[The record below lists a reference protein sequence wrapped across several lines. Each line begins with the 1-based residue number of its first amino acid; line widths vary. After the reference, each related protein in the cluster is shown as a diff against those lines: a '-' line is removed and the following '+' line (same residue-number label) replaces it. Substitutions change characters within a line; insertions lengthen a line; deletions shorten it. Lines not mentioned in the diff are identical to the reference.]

1 MAAIELIYGNVLT
14 LGPLAQVAAKEVVFS
29 AAGGGVPRA
38 RSAWST
44 WTPVRATLEF
54 RARLF
59 WLSRVSILFLAHLN
73 WNITQRSNCAIRCIK
88 VRDLQFGWG
97 NA

>member
-14 LGPLAQVAAKEVVFS
+14 LGPLAQVVAKEVVFPP
-29 AAGGGVPRA
+29 AGGGLPRA

-44 WTPVRATLEF
+44 WTLVRATLEF

-59 WLSRVSILFLAHLN
+59 WLSRVSILFWAHLN
-73 WNITQRSNCAIRCIK
+73 WNIRQRSTCAIRCIK
-88 VRDLQFGWG
+88 VRDLRSGWG